1 MADARS
7 SRVPVSIGA
16 ALAHLII
23 PDTSSADRH
32 RGRGGTAMPR
42 TSKLGTSKPDG
53 RHSQQAKEEPRAAS
67 TPEARV
73 QSLALDIVAKAAAAA
88 ASPTVE
94 DPCFGAWTPL
104 QAFGL
109 SVTTRVGQ
117 ALPGVIA
124 IGLEADPRLKVLQ
137 ETRLPI
143 TATALSIGDQE
154 TARNVVLGDE
164 ERPVRYLAVD
174 LIVIDRTTGH
184 ATLLDVKRGSALYS
198 SRARLDLCTAMAA
211 CSLTAPAALRRVKVS
226 IASASWGIIDLAG
239 AAGFAKDRSVSGAEI
254 DTFFDVPIT
263 PLIELFNQTIATG
276 YSAEMQRLVGRV
288 FDTPDVTQGGADEW
302 TESDGHAPR
311 ELAVRSTRPVGCA
324 PRLPQRLV
332 GPHERRRLALVSGS
346 SSRSRQRGRT

>member
-1 MADARS
+1 
-7 SRVPVSIGA
+7 
-16 ALAHLII
+16 
-23 PDTSSADRH
+23 
-32 RGRGGTAMPR
+32 MPR

-53 RHSQQAKEEPRAAS
+53 RRSQQAKDEPRAAS

-88 ASPTVE
+88 ASPTPE

-239 AAGFAKDRSVSGAEI
+239 AAGFAKDRSVSGAGI
-254 DTFFDVPIT
+254 DAFFDVPIT
-263 PLIELFNQTIATG
+263 PLIELFNQTIETG
-276 YSAEMQRLVGRV
+276 YGAEMRRLAGHL
-288 FDTPDVTQGGADEW
+288 FDTPDVTPGGSDEW
-302 TESDGHAPR
+302 TESDGQASR
-311 ELAVRSTRPVGCA
+311 ELTVRSVGCA
-324 PRLPQRLV
+324 PRLPQRLI
-332 GPHERRRLALVSGS
+332 GPHERRRLALVSGNGV
-346 SSRSRQRGRT
+346 RTRQRGRT

>member
-1 MADARS
+1 
-7 SRVPVSIGA
+7 
-16 ALAHLII
+16 
-23 PDTSSADRH
+23 
-32 RGRGGTAMPR
+32 MPR
-42 TSKLGTSKPDG
+42 TSKPGTSKPDG
-53 RHSQQAKEEPRAAS
+53 RRSQQAKDEPRAAS

-124 IGLEADPRLKVLQ
+124 IGLEADPRLKILQ

-239 AAGFAKDRSVSGAEI
+239 AAGFAKDRSVSGAGI
-254 DTFFDVPIT
+254 DAFFDVPIT
-263 PLIELFNQTIATG
+263 PLIELFNRTIETG
-276 YSAEMQRLVGRV
+276 YGAEMRRLAGHL
-288 FDTPDVTQGGADEW
+288 FDTPDVTQGGSDEW
-302 TESDGHAPR
+302 TESDGEAPR
-311 ELAVRSTRPVGCA
+311 ELTVRSARSVRSVGCA
-324 PRLPQRLV
+324 PRLPQRLI

-346 SSRSRQRGRT
+346 SSRSRKRGRT

>member
-1 MADARS
+1 
-7 SRVPVSIGA
+7 
-16 ALAHLII
+16 
-23 PDTSSADRH
+23 
-32 RGRGGTAMPR
+32 MPR

-53 RHSQQAKEEPRAAS
+53 RRSRQAKDEPRTAS

-73 QSLALDIVAKAAAAA
+73 QKLALDIVAKAAAAA
-88 ASPTVE
+88 ASPTPE

-109 SVTTRVGQ
+109 SVTTRTGQ

-143 TATALSIGDQE
+143 TATALSIGDQD
-154 TARNVVLGDE
+154 TARDVVLGDE

-211 CSLTAPAALRRVKVS
+211 CALTAPAALLRLKVS
-226 IASASWGIIDLAG
+226 IASASWGIIDLGG
-239 AAGFAKDRSVSGAEI
+239 AAGFAEDRCVSGAEI
-254 DTFFDVPIT
+254 NTFFDVPIT

-302 TESDGHAPR
+302 TESDGQAPR
-311 ELAVRSTRPVGCA
+311 ELTVRSPRSVRSVGCA
-324 PRLPQRLV
+324 PRLPQRLI

-346 SSRSRQRGRT
+346 GSRSRHRGRT

>member
-1 MADARS
+1 M
-7 SRVPVSIGA
+7 
-16 ALAHLII
+16 
-23 PDTSSADRH
+23 
-32 RGRGGTAMPR
+32 
-42 TSKLGTSKPDG
+42 
-53 RHSQQAKEEPRAAS
+53 
-67 TPEARV
+67 

-88 ASPTVE
+88 ASPAVE

-143 TATALSIGDQE
+143 TATALSIGDQD

-239 AAGFAKDRSVSGAEI
+239 AAGFAKDRSVSGAGI
-254 DTFFDVPIT
+254 DAFFDVPIT
-263 PLIELFNQTIATG
+263 PLIELFNQTIETG
-276 YSAEMQRLVGRV
+276 YGAEMRRLAGHL
-288 FDTPDVTQGGADEW
+288 FDTPDVTQGGSDEW
-302 TESDGHAPR
+302 TESDGQAPR
-311 ELAVRSTRPVGCA
+311 ELTVRSPRSVMSVGCA
-324 PRLPQRLV
+324 PRLPQRLI

-346 SSRSRQRGRT
+346 GSRSRQRGRT

>member
-1 MADARS
+1 
-7 SRVPVSIGA
+7 
-16 ALAHLII
+16 
-23 PDTSSADRH
+23 
-32 RGRGGTAMPR
+32 MPR